1 MQRPHKFWAGS
12 QPPNPVKNLNKKRL
26 RHRATYKMP
35 DQPNRPTA
43 AMRQHPTES
52 DKRSRRG
59 HAAPDRP
66 RAYSQ
71 NSPPLSIAEPVEN
84 PIESPI
90 AARYVKD
97 CRLRTHQF
105 KRQSSKPYL
114 MRIQR
119 SHPRQT
125 KSRLV
130 ILLNAFVVTAVV
142 QTQRTGLAFFGS

>member
-1 MQRPHKFWAGS
+1 
-12 QPPNPVKNLNKKRL
+12 
-26 RHRATYKMP
+26 
-35 DQPNRPTA
+35 
-43 AMRQHPTES
+43 
-52 DKRSRRG
+52 
-59 HAAPDRP
+59 
-66 RAYSQ
+66 
-71 NSPPLSIAEPVEN
+71 VEN

-142 QTQRTGLAFFGS
+142 QTQRTGLAFFGSWHCCILSANIRRIWNGRSPPASVSTGISRSCNPADCIWNSRI